1 MPGYYRTIHPYSSGT
16 KFRIYLM
23 NNESAYIYVFGTD
36 TTNEFFRL
44 FPVNDNISPVLNY
57 KNSNI
62 ALPGENYYI
71 ELNDQPGNNYLVIL
85 YSKEEIQLNNLLN
98 KMQNLDGKINE
109 RLNSALGNS
118 IVNHDKIDWSQNE
131 IVFSGNGEGK
141 TLLPIYVEIR
151 H

>member
-1 MPGYYRTIHPYSSGT
+1 
-16 KFRIYLM
+16 M
-23 NNESAYIYVFGTD
+23 NNESAYVYVFGTD

-44 FPVNDNISPVLNY
+44 FPVNDNVSPVLNY

-98 KMQNLDGKINE
+98 KMQKLSGKVND

-118 IVNHDKIDWSQNE
+118 IVDNDNIDWSQNE

-141 TLLPIYVEIR
+141 TLLPIFVEIR